1 MTIEEKLQDLQEEFD
16 FLEEEL
22 MLLQKRTN
30 HKSQDLRE
38 RIAAKIQEIN
48 ELSKEIKSFK
58 KEAI

>member
-1 MTIEEKLQDLQEEFD
+1 MTVEQKIRDLKEEFD

-38 RIAAKIQEIN
+38 RIAAKVLEID
-48 ELSKEIKSFK
+48 ELSKEIKSVK
-58 KEAI
+58 GEKT